1 MKCSNCGQEGHNR
14 RTCQALYLENNLPRD
29 RALILR
35 LDNMTEDEQNRM
47 HSEIVKL
54 KKKETSDNVIATL
67 VEGKSSELPSKIKA
81 IHSSIEDQCDE

>member
-14 RTCQALYLENNLPRD
+14 RTCQALSLDSTVPRD

-54 KKKETSDNVIATL
+54 KKKETSDSVIATL
-67 VEGKSSELPSKIKA
+67 VEGKSTELPSKVKA
-81 IHSSIEDQCDE
+81 LHSLIEDQYDE